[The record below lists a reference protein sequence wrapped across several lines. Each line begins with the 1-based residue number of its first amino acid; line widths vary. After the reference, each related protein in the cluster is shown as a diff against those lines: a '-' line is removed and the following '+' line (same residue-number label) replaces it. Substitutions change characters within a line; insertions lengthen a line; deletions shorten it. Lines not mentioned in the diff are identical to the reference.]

1 MEDVLWYFF
10 DTFIHKVFHGFHFP
24 DTISIF
30 IHESLLLE
38 DLDVKELV
46 LGCILFE
53 ALWDLIIAIAD
64 ADHYKILL
72 PHLYGRVH
80 VHCVVVLEDS
90 RDGHLQLCFIFVV
103 HRDAY
108 SQLRSSVF
116 EHA

>member
-10 DTFIHKVFHGFHFP
+10 DTLVHKVFHGFHFP

-38 DLDVKELV
+38 DLDVKELI

-80 VHCVVVLEDS
+80 VHCVVVL
-90 RDGHLQLCFIFVV
+90 
-103 HRDAY
+103 
-108 SQLRSSVF
+108 
-116 EHA
+116 